1 MEKGINLKDTNNILI
16 NLAEAT
22 NRLKDTKEILDGLEI
37 PFKRFDAIKHEKG
50 LVGCGLS
57 HLKLL
62 SVIKPGTVIF
72 EDDIGSMPNTTTRLL
87 VPEEAD
93 AVYLGVSNHGYIRN
107 EPYGYGGVVM
117 VAQHTPQWKR
127 VLNMCST
134 HAILYLSDR
143 YIKAAREVIM
153 EYLNSSRAFDVGLAS
168 IHKDFNILTPND
180 PIFYQTE
187 QPEFTKF
194 SLKV

>member
-1 MEKGINLKDTNNILI
+1 MEKDINLKETTNILI
-16 NLAEAT
+16 NLDKAT
-22 NRLKDTKEILDGLEI
+22 DRLKDTKAVLDKLKV
-37 PFKRFDAIKHEKG
+37 PFERFDAIKHEQG

-57 HLKLL
+57 HLNLL
-62 SVIKPGTVIF
+62 NTIKPGTVIF
-72 EDDIGSMPNTTTRLL
+72 EDDIGCMPNPVINL
-87 VPEEAD
+87 VIPEEAD

-107 EPYGYGGVVM
+107 QPYGFGGVVM
-117 VAQHTPQWKR
+117 ATQYTSQWKR
-127 VLNMCST
+127 VMNMCST

-143 YIKAAREVIM
+143 YIKAARDVTM
-153 EYLNSSRAFDVGLAS
+153 KYLKNGLPFDLGLAS

-187 QPEFTKF
+187 QPELTKF

>member
-72 EDDIGSMPNTTTRLL
+72 EDDIGSM
-87 VPEEAD
+87 
-93 AVYLGVSNHGYIRN
+93 
-107 EPYGYGGVVM
+107 
-117 VAQHTPQWKR
+117 
-127 VLNMCST
+127 CST